1 MKLIFLFLLSISLY
15 ANSYMV
21 TKITD
26 GDTIQVIDKSI
37 VNPTK
42 KDIIKVRL
50 AFIDTMESVRNNRAK
65 KLATT
70 CNIDIEKIIVIGKQS
85 KIYLSELIM
94 GKEVII
100 NFYGKDELGLRM
112 VGEVFL
118 INDIESIN
126 VQMVRHGYGLP
137 YYKYL
142 KKFNQDIEYYN
153 WLLSYGS
160 SKNNDILNNT
170 CVLKSL
176 WK

>member
-1 MKLIFLFLLSISLY
+1 MKLIMLLFLTISLY
-15 ANSYMV
+15 ANSYIV

-26 GDTIQVIDKSI
+26 GDTLQVIDKSI

-50 AFIDTMESVRNNRAK
+50 AFMDTMESVKNNRAK
-65 KLATT
+65 KLARN
-70 CNIDIEKIIVIGKQS
+70 CNIDIEEIVTIGKQS
-85 KIYLSELIM
+85 KSYLSSLVM
-94 GKEVII
+94 NKEVTI

-118 INDIESIN
+118 INDVESIN

-142 KKFNQDIEYYN
+142 KKFNQDTEYYN

>member
-1 MKLIFLFLLSISLY
+1 MKLIMLLFLTISLY
-15 ANSYMV
+15 ANSYIV

-26 GDTIQVIDKSI
+26 GDTLQVIDKSI
-37 VNPTK
+37 ANPTK
-42 KDIIKVRL
+42 NDIIKVRL

-65 KLATT
+65 KLAKT
-70 CNIDIEKIIVIGKQS
+70 CNIDIEEIIVIGKQS
-85 KIYLSELIM
+85 KLYLSSLVM
-94 GKEVII
+94 GKEVTI
-100 NFYGKDELGLRM
+100 NFYGKDDLGLRM
-112 VGEVFL
+112 VGEIFL

-126 VQMVRHGYGLP
+126 VQMAKHGYGLP

-160 SKNNDILNNT
+160 SKNNEILNNT
-170 CVLKSL
+170 CILKSL

>member
-1 MKLIFLFLLSISLY
+1 MKLMMLLFLTISLY
-15 ANSYMV
+15 ANSYIV

-26 GDTIQVIDKSI
+26 GDTIQVVDKSI
-37 VNPTK
+37 INPTK

-50 AFIDTMESVRNNRAK
+50 AFMDTMESVKNNRAK
-65 KLATT
+65 KLARN
-70 CNIDIEKIIVIGKQS
+70 CNIDIEEIVTIGKQS
-85 KIYLSELIM
+85 KSYLSSLVM
-94 GKEVII
+94 NKEVTI

-118 INDIESIN
+118 INDVESIN

-142 KKFNQDIEYYN
+142 KKFNQDTEYYN

>member
-1 MKLIFLFLLSISLY
+1 MKLMVILFLTISLY
-15 ANSYMV
+15 ANSYIV

-26 GDTIQVIDKSI
+26 GDTIQVVDKSI
-37 VNPTK
+37 INPTK

-50 AFIDTMESVRNNRAK
+50 AFMDTMESVKNNRAK
-65 KLATT
+65 KLARN
-70 CNIDIEKIIVIGKQS
+70 CNIDIEEIVTIGKQS
-85 KIYLSELIM
+85 KLYLSELIM
-94 GKEVII
+94 NREVTI

-118 INDIESIN
+118 INNIESIN

-142 KKFNQDIEYYN
+142 KKFDQDIEYYN

-170 CVLKSL
+170 CILESL